1 MKRVL
6 IACECSGVV
15 REAFRRRGFDAWSCD
30 YDDTEI
36 PGQHIKGNALRA
48 FDQHWDLIVAHPPC
62 TDLAVSGAKHFKY
75 KQADGRQQKA
85 IVFFMQMIYAPA
97 AHVAVENPI
106 CIMSSCY
113 RKPDQIVQPWWFG
126 HGETKA
132 TCWWLKNLPLLKP
145 TNIVD
150 GREQRVWK
158 MAPGKNRARDR
169 SRTLE
174 GVADAMAEQWGDYI
188 LNFDSQPKTNCLLCN
203 ARTPQTRP

>member
-36 PGQHIKGNALRA
+36 PGQHIKGDVLWA
-48 FDQHWDLIVAHPPC
+48 FDLHWDLIIAHPPC

-85 IVFFMQMIYAPA
+85 IVFFMKMIYAPA
-97 AHVAVENPI
+97 LHVAVENPI

-158 MAPGKNRARDR
+158 MPPGKNRAKDR

-174 GVADAMAEQWGDYI
+174 GVADAMAHQWGDYI

-203 ARTPQTRP
+203 ATTPQTHP